1 MAIME
6 AIKSTYLEADAA
18 TVDWTSIPATYE
30 HLVLRATCIE
40 EFSAADRSNFGLQ
53 FNGDTGN
60 NYSGVHSITGL
71 ETSAAGSR
79 SMSDGTSKTQIYI
92 DNGIPG
98 GKYGPKIFG
107 ASDILIADYAN
118 ANKNTTV
125 NYLCG
130 WGGNGS
136 SQPRAAVAFG
146 YGVWDDTTAVNQITI
161 VDSPWASLEFARG
174 SEFTLYGIKSS

>member
-18 TVDWTSIPATYE
+18 SVDWTSIPATYE
-30 HLVLRATCIE
+30 HLLLRATCLE
-40 EFSAADRSNFGLQ
+40 DYSNADRSSFGFR
-53 FNGDTGN
+53 FNGDSGN

-71 ETSAAGSR
+71 GSSASGNK
-79 SMSDGTSKTQIYI
+79 SMADGTSKTQIYV
-92 DNGIPG
+92 DYTIPG
-98 GKYGPKIFG
+98 GKFGPVVYGS
-107 ASDILIADYAN
+107 SDIIIADYAN

-125 NYLCG
+125 NFFGG

-136 SQPRAAVAFG
+136 TQPRSAVAFG
-146 YGVWDDTTAVNQITI
+146 FGMWDDTTAVNQITI
-161 VDSPWASLEFARG
+161 VDNPWSVREFLRG